1 MFDLV
6 LVAMLATPT
15 LLAAAFAGRSRR
27 QRRTFTEGWVR
38 YLQDSIEDGQG
49 SDLAPALAR

>member
-38 YLQDSIEDGQG
+38 YLEDSIEDGQR
-49 SDLAPALAR
+49 SDLVPTVAR

>member
-1 MFDLV
+1 MLDLV
-6 LVAMLATPT
+6 LVAMLTTPT

-38 YLQDSIEDGQG
+38 YLEDSIEDAQT
-49 SDLAPALAR
+49 SDLVPALAR